1 MAPGLSPSQ
10 RVSWCNAFAS
20 LGYQA
25 WFGEPVGIHST
36 LTRMSN
42 EWLNVRHRMAPQ
54 LPRQDR
60 RRWGNSIGVL
70 LPAAIARGARLHDN
84 QTVELQVV
92 ADGVLIWPVQP
103 RLSLAERL
111 AAYTPMEG
119 EAPEAMA
126 WDPIG
131 TEVIE

>member
-1 MAPGLSPSQ
+1 
-10 RVSWCNAFAS
+10 
-20 LGYQA
+20 
-25 WFGEPVGIHST
+25 
-36 LTRMSN
+36 
-42 EWLNVRHRMAPQ
+42 MAPQ

-60 RRWGNSIGVL
+60 RRWGNSIGVR

-111 AAYTPMEG
+111 AAYRPMEG

>member
-1 MAPGLSPSQ
+1 
-10 RVSWCNAFAS
+10 
-20 LGYQA
+20 
-25 WFGEPVGIHST
+25 
-36 LTRMSN
+36 
-42 EWLNVRHRMAPQ
+42 MAPQ
-54 LPRQDR
+54 LPRQDL
-60 RRWGNSIGVL
+60 RRWGNSLGVR
-70 LPAAIARGARLHDN
+70 LPAAIAREARLHDN
-84 QTVELQVV
+84 QTVELKVV
-92 ADGVLIWPVQP
+92 ADGVLIRPVQP